1 MIIIL
6 YKCIKN
12 YKLFIKNYKLCI
24 KYYSL
29 FIENVLKI
37 IVYE

>member
-12 YKLFIKNYKLCI
+12 YKICIKNYKLCI